1 MRPFVDL
8 LLEMTLLNDSWQKH
22 RVVNI
27 LKGELK
33 NKWRKA
39 VSIQL
44 CYIQMEIINY
54 YKQFYIAK

>member
-33 NKWRKA
+33 TDEGRQSAYSYAISKWK
-39 VSIQL
+39 L
-44 CYIQMEIINY
+44 
-54 YKQFYIAK
+54 

>member
-27 LKGELK
+27 LKGGFLK
-33 NKWRKA
+33 LNDRRWMG
-39 VSIQL
+39 VHPSTGP
-44 CYIQMEIINY
+44 
-54 YKQFYIAK
+54 